1 MLVRSGIASLV
12 RSEKR
17 NVKTKRECKE
27 KGGEGRARQKGG
39 SCPRLMHPWSPKG
52 HETRRR
58 PGSRKR
64 KKKKKKGNGEKREV
78 H

>member
-1 MLVRSGIASLV
+1 MG
-12 RSEKR
+12 E
-17 NVKTKRECKE
+17 TQREDVE
-27 KGGEGRARQKGG
+27 GMQGERWRGRAQQKGSG
-39 SCPRLMHPWSPKG
+39 SCPWLMHPWSPEG